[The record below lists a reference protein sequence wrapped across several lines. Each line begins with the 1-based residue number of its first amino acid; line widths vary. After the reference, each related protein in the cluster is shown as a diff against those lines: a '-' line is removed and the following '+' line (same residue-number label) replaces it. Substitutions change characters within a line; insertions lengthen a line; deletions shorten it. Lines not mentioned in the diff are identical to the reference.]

1 MKKYLSIILAFSILL
16 LLAACGEKTTDPNP
30 TQSEDISTAP
40 AGHSPNISEGEQTTS
55 DTNNR
60 SGIPIYSGIYTVGD
74 NLGTGSYIVTCTEA
88 SYALKV
94 VVFDSIE
101 AYNNYYA
108 AERVTNGEELAAIEK
123 NALVDF
129 YVQEDESYFLGLNKG
144 QVVMFDGGEGS
155 LDKIDLS
162 KANIQRENLWF
173 DGNNS
178 PLCTGVY
185 FVGKDITEAQY
196 KLTCAASDW
205 SMEVTIFASVD
216 DYLSYH
222 KSSRFTNGEESD
234 AIQQYSM
241 SDSYVDEGDACFVD
255 LKEGY
260 VLMVKNGAGSLEM
273 VGSENTGGTPNP
285 LNQNSLPAYPGV
297 YFVGEYLKPDT
308 YIVTCTETDWS
319 QQIVVFGTKEE
330 YLNYHQTSRF
340 TNGEESSAIEQNAMS
355 DFYIDQDESCYLN
368 LREGMVLMINDGV
381 GVADVVSTSW
391 AIS

>member
-1 MKKYLSIILAFSILL
+1 MKKHLSIILAFAILL
-16 LLAACGEKTTDPNP
+16 LLAACGEKPINPNP
-30 TQSEDISTAP
+30 AQSEDVSTSSADN
-40 AGHSPNISEGEQTTS
+40 SSNISEEEQTTS
-55 DTNNR
+55 GTDGR
-60 SGIPIYSGIYTVGD
+60 SGIPVYSGIYTVGD
-74 NLGTGSYIVTCTEA
+74 NLDIGSYTVTCTET

-123 NALVDF
+123 NALADF

-144 QVVMFDGGEGS
+144 QVVMFDDGEGM
-155 LDKIDLS
+155 LERIDLNS
-162 KANIQRENLWF
+162 ADIERGSLWF
-173 DGNNS
+173 DDDNS

-196 KLTCAASDW
+196 KLTCTATDW
-205 SMEVTIFASVD
+205 SMEVTIFASTN
-216 DYLSYH
+216 DYLEYH

-241 SDSYVDEGDACFVD
+241 NDIYVDEGDSCFVD

-260 VLMVKNGAGSLEM
+260 ILMVKNGIGSLEM
-273 VGSENTGGTPNP
+273 VGGENTGGTSNS
-285 LNQNSLPAYPGV
+285 LDQNSLPAYPGV
-297 YFVGEYLKPDT
+297 YFVGEYIKPDT

-319 QQIVVFGTKEE
+319 QQIVVFETEEE

-381 GVADVVSTSW
+381 GVMDSVSTSW
-391 AIS
+391 AIR